1 MKTAPLVFRRVTR
14 NLMRNKQAV
23 IMRLVQNL
31 IMGLF
36 LIFYLLR
43 VQNNM
48 LKGAVQDRVGLLY
61 QLVGATP
68 YTGMLNAV
76 NLCKCLCWRCGSLPY
91 IYLIRMLPPKSW
103 PLKRNFSKK
112 NMPFPQFSKER
123 HFTVG
128 SP

>member
-1 MKTAPLVFRRVTR
+1 
-14 NLMRNKQAV
+14 MRNKLAV
-23 IMRLVQNL
+23 MMRLVQNL

-43 VQNNM
+43 VPSDV

-76 NLCKCLCWRCGSLPY
+76 NLCECPCPGGAPLGAGRALP
-91 IYLIRMLPPKSW
+91 LFRMIS
-103 PLKRNFSKK
+103 PLQLASCKI
-112 NMPFPQFSKER
+112 PLL
-123 HFTVG
+123 
-128 SP
+128 

>member
-1 MKTAPLVFRRVTR
+1 
-14 NLMRNKQAV
+14 
-23 IMRLVQNL
+23 MRLVQNL

-43 VQNNM
+43 VQNNT

-76 NLCKCLCWRCGSLPY
+76 NLCKCLCVCVCGCSSLPQGC
-91 IYLIRMLPPKSW
+91 LLQMLPSKSS
-103 PLKRNFSKK
+103 PLERNFSKLSL
-112 NMPFPQFSKER
+112 PFPQFSKER
-123 HFTVG
+123 
-128 SP
+128 

>member
-1 MKTAPLVFRRVTR
+1 
-14 NLMRNKQAV
+14 
-23 IMRLVQNL
+23 MRLVQNL

-43 VQNNM
+43 VQNNT

-76 NLCKCLCWRCGSLPY
+76 NLCKCLWEAGCNSLPQG
-91 IYLIRMLPPKSW
+91 YLLQMSPSKSS
-103 PLKRNFSKK
+103 PLERNFSKISL
-112 NMPFPQFSKER
+112 PFPLLR
-123 HFTVG
+123 
-128 SP
+128 

>member
-1 MKTAPLVFRRVTR
+1 
-14 NLMRNKQAV
+14 
-23 IMRLVQNL
+23 MRLVQNL

-76 NLCKCLCWRCGSLPY
+76 NLCKCLCGGGDIQLSPPRLSAPDVAFQNLT
-91 IYLIRMLPPKSW
+91 IR
-103 PLKRNFSKK
+103 KK
-112 NMPFPQFSKER
+112 FL
-123 HFTVG
+123 
-128 SP
+128 

>member
-1 MKTAPLVFRRVTR
+1 
-14 NLMRNKQAV
+14 MRNKQAV

-43 VQNNM
+43 VQNNV
-48 LKGAVQDRVGLLY
+48 LKGAIQDRVGLLY

-76 NLCKCLCWRCGSLPY
+76 NLCKCLYVGGTF
-91 IYLIRMLPPKSW
+91 LPPPNLSAPAATFQKLSV
-103 PLKRNFSKK
+103 LLFLQRRK
-112 NMPFPQFSKER
+112 
-123 HFTVG
+123 
-128 SP
+128 